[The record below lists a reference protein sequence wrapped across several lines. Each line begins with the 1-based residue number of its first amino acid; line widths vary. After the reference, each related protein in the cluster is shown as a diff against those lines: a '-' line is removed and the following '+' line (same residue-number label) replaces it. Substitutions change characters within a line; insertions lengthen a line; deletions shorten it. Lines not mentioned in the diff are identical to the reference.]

1 MKKFLIA
8 AATSFLIF
16 GGQADAS
23 AVENFDAQIE
33 TNDNYTP
40 VSSRYERERRYRE
53 DYYRY
58 NPPRERRYGYGGDS
72 DRERRYGY
80 GGDSDRNRRYG
91 YGGDDDRNRRYGYGG
106 NSDRERRYGYGGD
119 DDRKRYGYGGW
130 IRR

>member
-33 TNDNYTP
+33 TQDFANGDNYIP
-40 VSSRYERERRYRE
+40 VSRHYKHERKYRE
-53 DYYRY
+53 DYYRHS
-58 NPPRERRYGYGGDS
+58 PRRYGYGGDS

-80 GGDSDRNRRYG
+80 GGDSDRERRYG
-91 YGGDDDRNRRYGYGG
+91 YGGD
-106 NSDRERRYGYGGD
+106 SDRERRYGYGGD